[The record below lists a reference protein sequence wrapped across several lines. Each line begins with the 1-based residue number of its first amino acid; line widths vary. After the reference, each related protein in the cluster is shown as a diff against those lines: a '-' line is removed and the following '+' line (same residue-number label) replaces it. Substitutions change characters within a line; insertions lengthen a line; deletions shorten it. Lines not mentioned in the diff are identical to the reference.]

1 VAVIIVSAALTGCN
15 STEKMLRK
23 NNTEEFV
30 SGPRGPRKIYV
41 PEYYVYRNGKYHFVD
56 GHYRWVFFRK
66 HYLRKTARGYT
77 HKSDHASA
85 R

>member
-1 VAVIIVSAALTGCN
+1 MVLLILSAAMTGCD
-15 STEKMLRK
+15 STKRELRK
-23 NNTEEFV
+23 NAQEEFV

-41 PEYYVYRNGKYHFVD
+41 PEYYVYRRGKYQFVD

-66 HYLRKTARGYT
+66 PYLKRTTRGYT
-77 HKSDHASA
+77 TKTEHASA